1 MSLVAR
7 EMELLERAVRLDDE
21 SDPSLLD
28 RPLNELVADDLN
40 DLRTAVTVLLIAEGL
55 DQHDNHNALGHD
67 CEDLI
72 DRLSTS
78 CEVVSRH
85 RDEATVAW
93 L

>member
-1 MSLVAR
+1 
-7 EMELLERAVRLDDE
+7 MELLERAVRLDDE

-55 DQHDNHNALGHD
+55 DQHDNHNALGHE

-72 DRLSTS
+72 DRLSPWHWGK
-78 CEVVSRH
+78 EH
-85 RDEATVAW
+85 D
-93 L
+93 